1 VSIVGTNLFPVTD
14 DWSHSIVNG
23 TLPISLDGVSVSMG
37 RKPAYV
43 YHISPGQINVL
54 APDISS
60 GPGSVT
66 VTTATV
72 TSAALTATVSQYGP
86 AFFLWPASQVVAT
99 HLDYSYA
106 VQAVTFSGLT
116 TVPAKPGE
124 AIVLWA
130 TGFGLTSPAAPDGVV
145 VSSTPT
151 YGTLSGACHTRQ
163 WNPAHPGNDRG
174 SLITRGYTAECSI
187 GGITAHKDSYARWE
201 VVAGAARDPLRAFF
215 KLVGHSSA
223 TFWRGL
229 GSSPIPEA
237 EK

>member
-86 AFFLWPASQVVAT
+86 AFFLWPGSQVVAT

-106 VQAVTFSGLT
+106 VQAVTFSGFRPSPVKRSCCGRPDSVSRVRRRRTVLSYPAHRPT
-116 TVPAKPGE
+116 VRYQVPATLANGTRPIQATIGG
-124 AIVLWA
+124 VL
-130 TGFGLTSPAAPDGVV
+130 SPE
-145 VSSTPT
+145 
-151 YGTLSGACHTRQ
+151 GTLLNAQ
-163 WNPAHPGNDRG
+163 
-174 SLITRGYTAECSI
+174 
-187 GGITAHKDSYARWE
+187 
-201 VVAGAARDPLRAFF
+201 
-215 KLVGHSSA
+215 
-223 TFWRGL
+223 
-229 GSSPIPEA
+229 
-237 EK
+237 

>member
-1 VSIVGTNLFPVTD
+1 M
-14 DWSHSIVNG
+14 NG

-106 VQAVTFSGLT
+106 VQAGTFSGVT
-116 TVPAKPGE
+116 TVPTRPGE

-130 TGFGLTSPAAPDGVV
+130 TGFGPTSPAAPDGVV
-145 VSSTPT
+145 VPSTPT
-151 YGTLSGACHTRQ
+151 YNTLAAPTVMIDNIPALVYGAALASGSVGLYQIAIQVPATLANGTWPIQATIGGVLSPEGTLLNAQ
-163 WNPAHPGNDRG
+163 
-174 SLITRGYTAECSI
+174 
-187 GGITAHKDSYARWE
+187 
-201 VVAGAARDPLRAFF
+201 
-215 KLVGHSSA
+215 
-223 TFWRGL
+223 
-229 GSSPIPEA
+229 
-237 EK
+237 